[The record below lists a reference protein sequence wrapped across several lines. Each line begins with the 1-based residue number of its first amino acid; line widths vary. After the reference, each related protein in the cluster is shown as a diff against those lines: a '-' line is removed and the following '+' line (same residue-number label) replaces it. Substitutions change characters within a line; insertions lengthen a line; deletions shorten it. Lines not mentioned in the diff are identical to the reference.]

1 MVGQRD
7 KDQTKQ
13 RKILTELVTTNLR
26 LEDEYDYVMRELD
39 EAKRA
44 LKLIRHQL
52 DGVEGSW
59 HAE

>member
-7 KDQTKQ
+7 KDQSKQ
-13 RKILTELVTTNLR
+13 RKIFTELVTANLR

-52 DGVEGSW
+52 DGAAGS
-59 HAE
+59 